1 LPFPSREQNDE
12 FESTVAV
19 GAGRVKSQTLHDHAT
34 WWLAAILITTA
45 LGFQRTIT
53 ERLGELD
60 LAHMAHGIC
69 STVWLLVL
77 IVQAELAR
85 RRRRDAHR
93 LLAIVG
99 TVSALGIAMT
109 SLPMLASTLA
119 ASTKVPP
126 PVVPM
131 LRELVVMDTWLLV
144 LFAGAFAMAVSH
156 LKRSAVHGRAMAVT
170 ALVALP
176 PGIGRWYMRL
186 FGVDPVV
193 GSRIA
198 LATAAALLVALIVTD
213 RRAGVRD
220 RVYTAALAV
229 VLLTGLSSPWITR
242 AVFG

>member
-1 LPFPSREQNDE
+1 MA
-12 FESTVAV
+12 TA
-19 GAGRVKSQTLHDHAT
+19 GAASGRPHTMHDYAT
-34 WWLAAILITTA
+34 WWLAAILVTTA

-53 ERLGELD
+53 ERLGALD
-60 LAHMAHGIC
+60 TAHMAHGLC
-69 STVWLLVL
+69 STVWLVVL
-77 IVQAELAR
+77 IVQAELAK

-109 SLPMLASTLA
+109 SLPMLANTLA
-119 ASTKVPP
+119 ATATVPP

-131 LRELVVMDTWLLV
+131 LQELVVMDSGLLV
-144 LFAGAFAMAVSH
+144 LFFGAFALAVSH
-156 LKRSAVHGRAMAVT
+156 LKRPAVHGRAMAAT

-198 LATAAALLVALIVTD
+198 LGTATVLLVALIVTD
-213 RRAGVRD
+213 RRAGVND
-220 RVYTAALAV
+220 RVYPAALAI
-229 VLLTGLSSPWITR
+229 VLLTGFASPFITR